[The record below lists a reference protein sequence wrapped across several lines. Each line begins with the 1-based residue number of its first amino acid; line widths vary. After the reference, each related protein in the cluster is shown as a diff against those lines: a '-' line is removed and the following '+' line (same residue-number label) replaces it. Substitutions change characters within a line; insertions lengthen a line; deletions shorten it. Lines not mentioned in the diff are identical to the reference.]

1 MLNPTLQ
8 YSTANGAMVSDEALM
23 EAITDHRP
31 EALHEFYSRHGGRLK
46 SVIGNV
52 VHEEGDADDVLQDIL
67 LQIWHEADHYSPEAG
82 KLLGWVVTLARR
94 RAIDRL
100 RRKQAYC
107 RAKERY
113 QEHLNEQPAS
123 APDNHSFGDDIS
135 RSDLRHFLHRRL
147 NVLPRHQREALELA
161 FFAGMSH
168 REIAAVTRA
177 PLGTVKTRLELGLQ
191 KLTQSLRPIRHK
203 IYNLGRRGLRQTRPQ
218 GKSELPAG
226 LLVKSP
232 ASCRSFIRKKSG
244 LDVLGLKF
252 PVAVLC
258 S

>member
-1 MLNPTLQ
+1 MLKPNLD
-8 YSTANGAMVSDEALM
+8 STAATLVSDEALM
-23 EAITDHRP
+23 EAITEQRP
-31 EALHEFYSRHGGRLK
+31 EALSEFYSRHGSRLK

-67 LQIWHEADHYSPEAG
+67 LQVWHEADHYSPKAG

-113 QEHLNEQPAS
+113 QTHLGEQPKS
-123 APDNHSFGDDIS
+123 WPEHQSFDDEIS
-135 RSDLRHFLHRRL
+135 RSDLRQFLHRRL
-147 NVLPRHQREALELA
+147 KVLPEYQREALELA

-191 KLTQSLRPIRHK
+191 KLTQSLRPLRHK
-203 IYNLGRRGLRQTRPQ
+203 I
-218 GKSELPAG
+218 
-226 LLVKSP
+226 
-232 ASCRSFIRKKSG
+232 
-244 LDVLGLKF
+244 
-252 PVAVLC
+252 
-258 S
+258 

>member
-1 MLNPTLQ
+1 MLNPSLHC
-8 YSTANGAMVSDEALM
+8 NGAAALASDEALM

-31 EALHEFYSRHGGRLK
+31 EALDEFYSRHGSRLK

-67 LQIWHEADHYSPEAG
+67 LQIWHEADHYSPKAG

-113 QEHLNEQPAS
+113 QAHLEEQPNA
-123 APDNHSFGDDIS
+123 AQVNHSFKDDIS
-135 RSDLRHFLHRRL
+135 RSDLRHFLYRRL
-147 NVLPRHQREALELA
+147 KVLPRYQREALELA
-161 FFAGMSH
+161 FFCGMSH

-191 KLTQSLRPIRHK
+191 KLTQSLKPLRHK
-203 IYNLGRRGLRQTRPQ
+203 I
-218 GKSELPAG
+218 
-226 LLVKSP
+226 
-232 ASCRSFIRKKSG
+232 
-244 LDVLGLKF
+244 
-252 PVAVLC
+252 
-258 S
+258 

>member
-1 MLNPTLQ
+1 MVNPTLQ
-8 YSTANGAMVSDEALM
+8 YTTGSAVSDEALM
-23 EAITDHRP
+23 EAISEQRP
-31 EALHEFYSRHGGRLK
+31 EALTEFYSRHGGRLK

-67 LQIWHEADHYSPEAG
+67 LQIWHEADHYSPKAG

-113 QEHLNEQPAS
+113 QEHLNEQPS
-123 APDNHSFGDDIS
+123 AIDNHSSDDETS
-135 RSDLRHFLHRRL
+135 RSDLRSFLHRRL
-147 NVLPRHQREALELA
+147 NVLPHHQREALELA

-168 REIAAVTRA
+168 REIAAVTSA

-191 KLTQSLRPIRHK
+191 KLTQSLKPLRHK
-203 IYNLGRRGLRQTRPQ
+203 I
-218 GKSELPAG
+218 
-226 LLVKSP
+226 
-232 ASCRSFIRKKSG
+232 
-244 LDVLGLKF
+244 
-252 PVAVLC
+252 
-258 S
+258 

>member
-1 MLNPTLQ
+1 MPLFHCWSYENRRDETERQKLVREALMLNPTLQ
-8 YSTANGAMVSDEALM
+8 YSNGATVSDEALM

-31 EALHEFYSRHGGRLK
+31 EALNEFYSRHGGRLK

-67 LQIWHEADHYSPEAG
+67 LQIWHEADHYSPKAG

-100 RRKQAYC
+100 RREQAYC
-107 RAKERY
+107 VA
-113 QEHLNEQPAS
+113 QETYHTHLNERPPL
-123 APDNHSFGDDIS
+123 APENHSFGDDIS
-135 RSDLRHFLHRRL
+135 RADLRHFLHRRL

-191 KLTQSLRPIRHK
+191 KLTQSLKPLRHK
-203 IYNLGRRGLRQTRPQ
+203 I
-218 GKSELPAG
+218 
-226 LLVKSP
+226 
-232 ASCRSFIRKKSG
+232 
-244 LDVLGLKF
+244 
-252 PVAVLC
+252 
-258 S
+258 